1 MPRNEVFVTHVIV
14 IYRYNL
20 YTCSIFFLT
29 CNKGFLRLVAQFYNS
44 LVSVSLVSQIS
55 FNHSKL
61 HKRMGKMVE
70 KPSTSELKN
79 VIRLIFEETQPAVNF
94 EKHCSPRKL
103 CVQFVPQF

>member
-70 KPSTSELKN
+70 KPSTSEL
-79 VIRLIFEETQPAVNF
+79 
-94 EKHCSPRKL
+94 
-103 CVQFVPQF
+103 